1 MAYQHRRGRYNE
13 PKILSV
19 ILSYPD
25 LSMFKINAFVLLL
38 SIALRC
44 VPVFGQQGFPY
55 CESFQG
61 EIERQQ
67 TVLGGTAKLFDG
79 VLRLTEAVMDQNG
92 YVYIDVPFSSRF
104 GVKASF
110 EYFSYGGDGA
120 DGLSVF
126 LFDGSTNGFSPGGF
140 GGSLGYAPR
149 QGTTGLSRAYMGIGF
164 DSFGNFG
171 NTSSGKSG
179 GFPGQENLLHPNSI
193 VVRGPGQGST
203 GYPFIAGVKTNEG
216 GQNGLPADQRF
227 PISSGGIGTRRVTDS
242 DAPGYRKVL
251 VKLAPHE
258 SGLGF
263 MLDVEM
269 IFTTVRGNP
278 RQISLLENV
287 RYAFPAPETLKIG
300 FAASTGGQTNIH
312 EIRNLLVE
320 VADEDQLTFPTTEPV
335 EDLIVCLG
343 QENFL
348 ELPEE
353 NINLPNEDSRIA
365 CVRFFASQEDIPNQ
379 ISDPCLVGSCGDTG
393 GVLELQA
400 GTFRYLGQ
408 AGEFSFTPSE
418 GFTGSEVEAYYT
430 VTDNYGKTSEG
441 SLVNLE
447 VYTAPEPITLMVND
461 LPLQRLQACPD
472 EEIILSVYS
481 VEPLIAF
488 EWFLDG
494 APLPGETSPE
504 LVVTN
509 PGRYSGR
516 VTSFQG
522 CRLLTDTTEVF
533 FPEFPDL
540 EIEPTVIICNPE
552 VFPDMRQYIV
562 DYDGEAYDYQM
573 ESEQGEIFENDSIT
587 GIATEGVFLLRVKP
601 KELDCWSNPVT
612 FRVVVPDEPLEAAF
626 DYVLNAT
633 GLKEEAPDGILAD
646 DRIRFLDQ
654 SAGLPRS
661 WEWDFGDG
669 TVSNQ
674 RSPAHVF
681 GEKGDFLVTLT
692 VGTGPDCESTY
703 QMTITIRRTYRVMF
717 PTGFTPTRSED
728 RFFIPKMKGIAS
740 MDLKVFSPWGEF
752 LFQTTDMNGDGWDGT
767 LNGEPL
773 PPGTYAYRAD
783 FETTRGEKVSRSGK
797 FLLIR

>member
-461 LPLQRLQACPD
+461 LPLQRLEACPD